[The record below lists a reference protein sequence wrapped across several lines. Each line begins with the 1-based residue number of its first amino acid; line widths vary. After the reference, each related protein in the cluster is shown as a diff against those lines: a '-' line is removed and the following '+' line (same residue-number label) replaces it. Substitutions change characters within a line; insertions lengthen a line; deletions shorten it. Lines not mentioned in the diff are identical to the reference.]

1 MNFGKSLLQR
11 IISSPIFLK
20 LKAYVGSCFFE
31 KLKDLLAGCQPRLDT
46 RQSFPTH
53 LSVSFDLSK
62 LSDST
67 KNSYS
72 WCDDKQTNNIDCI
85 YWPLRFCLLVTNVYA
100 FILLVINLNQFEKY
114 WEKMKGPGLWSTLWP
129 LSSASEKN
137 ISDSDSESDEPIYDL
152 PLRPLS
158 DFTNA
163 RLEKVLYYR
172 IHIQ

>member
-1 MNFGKSLLQR
+1 MLQR

-72 WCDDKQTNNIDCI
+72 WCDDKQTNNKDCI
-85 YWPLRFCLLVTNVYA
+85 YWPLRFCLLFTNISA
-100 FILLVINLNQFEKY
+100 FILLVINLKNTD
-114 WEKMKGPGLWSTLWP
+114 WENEIIYNYKFSSNITNFIFKG
-129 LSSASEKN
+129 
-137 ISDSDSESDEPIYDL
+137 IIIYFL
-152 PLRPLS
+152 IFS
-158 DFTNA
+158 
-163 RLEKVLYYR
+163 YR
-172 IHIQ
+172 IQ

>member
-1 MNFGKSLLQR
+1 MEGL
-11 IISSPIFLK
+11 
-20 LKAYVGSCFFE
+20 
-31 KLKDLLAGCQPRLDT
+31 
-46 RQSFPTH
+46 
-53 LSVSFDLSK
+53 
-62 LSDST
+62 
-67 KNSYS
+67 
-72 WCDDKQTNNIDCI
+72 
-85 YWPLRFCLLVTNVYA
+85 
-100 FILLVINLNQFEKY
+100 
-114 WEKMKGPGLWSTLWP
+114 GLWSTLWP